1 MLVSI
6 TSSLDF
12 RVCEYVEVEFLLLFG
27 EASASSVEMQYFL
40 HINAN
45 LFDVLSMV
53 AIANFR

>member
-12 RVCEYVEVEFLLLFG
+12 CVCEYVEVEFLLLFG
-27 EASASSVEMQYFL
+27 EAAANSVEMQYFL

-45 LFDVLSMV
+45 LFDVLSMG